1 MQAMGLSELDTD
13 NDKFIKNGKDFPQK
27 KLLQELVLK
36 SIITDNKPDGP
47 QLWATEKV
55 TATAAGI
62 IPKCNMQVTV
72 ASISAIIPAGNG
84 DGTDIV
90 DIPKEHI
97 IPRDLAGEW
106 SQEKLS
112 FSNSNPEKPYRG
124 IFMASPTTSY
134 DYVDY
139 WQHVPSKIRNAVPT
153 FVQKFLDK
161 YSTR

>member
-1 MQAMGLSELDTD
+1 MISSS
-13 NDKFIKNGKDFPQK
+13 KNGKDFPGR

-84 DGTDIV
+84 DGTFLLQLQSIEALQRDI
-90 DIPKEHI
+90 HG
-97 IPRDLAGEW
+97 L
-106 SQEKLS
+106 
-112 FSNSNPEKPYRG
+112 PY
-124 IFMASPTTSY
+124 Y
-134 DYVDY
+134 
-139 WQHVPSKIRNAVPT
+139 
-153 FVQKFLDK
+153 LL
-161 YSTR
+161 